1 MKISLIL
8 AGAMSEMSR
17 IPLDK
22 ITFDTE
28 FPSVLYSVEIYSE
41 LLPTDFEK
49 LFQKF
54 RYYCK
59 KADCSFLLV
68 YSTTESKTAKR
79 QRVKTTH
86 KRGRPRHI
94 VTGTTVPGHAHT
106 AVLKADGS
114 ARQCCLAI
122 KQSLDRKYQKPIAR
136 IVSKGSGIHAE
147 NYIAYSL
154 RQADSIRQGGD
165 FSFTEFCKQNLF

>member
-1 MKISLIL
+1 
-8 AGAMSEMSR
+8 MSK

-28 FPSVLYSVEIYSE
+28 FPSTLYSLEIYYEFS
-41 LLPTDFEK
+41 PKDFEQ

-54 RYYCK
+54 RYFCRK
-59 KADCSFLLV
+59 QNCSFLLV

-79 QRVKTTH
+79 QRLKNR

-94 VTGTTVPGHAHT
+94 VTGTPVAGNCHS
-106 AVLKADGS
+106 AVVKSDGS
-114 ARQCCLAI
+114 ARQCCLAL

-136 IVSKGSGIHAE
+136 IVSKGSGIHAQ
-147 NYIAYSL
+147 NFVAYSL

-165 FSFTEFCKQNLF
+165 FSFTEFCKRNLF

>member
-1 MKISLIL
+1 
-8 AGAMSEMSR
+8 MSR
-17 IPLDK
+17 IPLNEM
-22 ITFDTE
+22 TFDTE
-28 FPSVLYSVEIYSE
+28 FPSNLYSIEIYTDVA
-41 LLPTDFEK
+41 PKDFEQ

-59 KADCSFLLV
+59 KEDCSFLLCL
-68 YSTTESKTAKR
+68 STTESKTAKR
-79 QRVKTTH
+79 QRIKNH
-86 KRGRPRHI
+86 RRGRPRHI
-94 VTGTTVPGHAHT
+94 TTGTPVAGHCHS
-106 AVLKADGS
+106 AVVKSDGS

-136 IVSKGSGIHAE
+136 IVSKGSGLHAE
-147 NYIAYSL
+147 NYIVYSL

>member
-1 MKISLIL
+1 
-8 AGAMSEMSR
+8 MSK

-28 FPSVLYSVEIYSE
+28 FPSTLYSLEIYYEFS
-41 LLPTDFEK
+41 PKDFEQ

-54 RYYCK
+54 RYFCRK
-59 KADCSFLLV
+59 QNCSFLLV

-79 QRVKTTH
+79 QRLKNR

-94 VTGTTVPGHAHT
+94 VTGTPVAGHCHS
-106 AVLKADGS
+106 AVVKSDGS
-114 ARQCCLAI
+114 ARQCCLAL

-136 IVSKGSGIHAE
+136 IVSKCSGIHAQ
-147 NYIAYSL
+147 NFVAYSL
-154 RQADSIRQGGD
+154 RQTDSIRQGGD
-165 FSFTEFCKQNLF
+165 FSFTEFCKRNLF